1 MPAPQARRKMSAGD
15 GPLGLSA
22 PVHVPSVGDSGDDHQ
37 AHLLVER
44 KHDPVVADSDPIVLA
59 AGQLDCVRRP
69 RVMRQGVDRGRD
81 SFLQL
86 AVGAAI
92 GRGRLGVEANLV
104 GTFAL
109 AGYSRTAA
117 QGTAVSRSSRAWRTA
132 RLSSRNSS
140 RSISSP

>member
-1 MPAPQARRKMSAGD
+1 MLFRSRAWKPSQF
-15 GPLGLSA
+15 GLSA

-37 AHLLVER
+37 ALLLVDR
-44 KHDPVVADSDPIVLA
+44 VNDPVVADSDPVVVA
-59 AGQLDCVRRP
+59 AGQLDCARRP
-69 RVMRQGVDRGRD
+69 RVMRQAVDRGRN

-86 AVGAAI
+86 AVEAAI
-92 GRGRLGVEANLV
+92 GPGRLGVEANVV
-104 GTFAL
+104 GTFGL

-117 QGTAVSRSSRAWRTA
+117 QGAAVSRSSRAWSTA